1 MSAEDPTGDDPER
14 PPRVLLSY
22 SHDSPEHARRVLELA
37 QRMRQEGIDAIIDQF
52 DDAPAEGWPRWMLR
66 QIREA
71 DYIVVIASDGYRAK
85 CEGELPRGQGRG
97 VKWESHLTLQ
107 ELYDDDGYN
116 YRYVPVIFDDAT
128 EREVP
133 RPLAASTIYKLP
145 QQYDDLY
152 RRLTGQKKVLPMP
165 VGQRRAMPVL
175 SGAGNEAAPASQPS
189 PSSTPLPSTIE
200 TLAGLPP
207 ISIVPEP
214 PAPTSKTPKIVAG
227 VVGGVLLLVLIY
239 MAIPGSGPGDRV
251 VDSDP
256 VTDSVA
262 EPLVASVPEPTAGTT
277 TGEAADPG
285 ATATTDTT
293 DTTTDTAAVG
303 ELTGEP
309 TGDAATTDTAQPD
322 NPPVETQPQPT
333 KAHTGTSSGGTCS
346 SEVASQLLGAM
357 VQAGHSC
364 EGRMKFTIDRSG
376 EVSGGP
382 LDGT

>member
-1 MSAEDPTGDDPER
+1 
-14 PPRVLLSY
+14 
-22 SHDSPEHARRVLELA
+22 
-37 QRMRQEGIDAIIDQF
+37 
-52 DDAPAEGWPRWMLR
+52 
-66 QIREA
+66 
-71 DYIVVIASDGYRAK
+71 
-85 CEGELPRGQGRG
+85 
-97 VKWESHLTLQ
+97 HLTLQ

-152 RRLTGQKKVLPMP
+152 RRLTGQKKVLPVP

-214 PAPTSKTPKIVAG
+214 LAPTSKTPKIVAG
-227 VVGGVLLLVLIY
+227 VVGGVLLLGLIY
-239 MAIPGSGPGDRV
+239 MAIPGSGSGNRV
-251 VDSDP
+251 VDSDS
-256 VTDSVA
+256 DSAA
-262 EPLVASVPEPTAGTT
+262 EPLVASVPEPTDGTT
-277 TGEAADPG
+277 TGAAVDPG
-285 ATATTDTT
+285 TT
-293 DTTTDTAAVG
+293 DTTTDTAAVD
-303 ELTGEP
+303 EPTGEP

-322 NPPVETQPQPT
+322 TPPVEAQPQPT

-357 VQAGHSC
+357 V
-364 EGRMKFTIDRSG
+364 
-376 EVSGGP
+376 
-382 LDGT
+382 